1 MYFVFD
7 EESEFHQ
14 RLNPVAMAKRQIP
27 NGYKNTTKSLIKG
40 IKPLK
45 QNQNISESEDYL
57 DEDAHPRS
65 TRSSL
70 HNPKGFG
77 KVKFVRADLTNMNFK
92 DYKKNSKGQQYSKT
106 ISRIF
111 KD

>member
-1 MYFVFD
+1 MYFGLN

-45 QNQNISESEDYL
+45 QNTNISESEDYFNDDL
-57 DEDAHPRS
+57 FLFGEDAHPRS

-70 HNPKGFG
+70 HNPQGFG
-77 KVKFVRADLTNMNFK
+77 KVKFVRADLSNMNFK
-92 DYKKNSKGQQYSKT
+92 DYKNSKG
-106 ISRIF
+106 
-111 KD
+111 